1 MALDPRGAALALH
14 RFGFGPRPGT
24 IAAIASDPRGALIA
38 DLERPNAGQ
47 ILAAAGLMT
56 SGAANRATFEFF
68 SERNAKARV
77 ARLREEE
84 AKRAAAESGM
94 AGTMEAKAE
103 MAPEAA
109 KPPTAQAPTPPAE
122 TVPQQIFFAEAKAH
136 FDAAITAEIGFVE
149 RLVWFWSNHFCVN
162 ADDTVMAGG
171 YEREAIRPH
180 VLGHF
185 VDLVQAAEGH
195 PAMLLYLT
203 NTLSMGPNSVAGINR
218 TRGLNENLAREILE
232 LHTLGVRTGYTQ
244 DDVTSFAKVITGWTI
259 LPTDSNPDHGG
270 EFLFHRRLHEPGSQ
284 TVIGKSYRDTG
295 VEQGRAV
302 LADLARH
309 PATAKHIAAKLARH
323 FVADDPPPALVAR
336 LAQRFEETEGDLWEV
351 SKALVTAPESWSE
364 ERVKIKRPSEWN
376 VALLRAARFTG
387 DVRAIVPGLNR
398 LGEPLWRPP
407 SPRGFPDDNVA
418 WLDGLSHRLDI
429 ANNFAQRNGD
439 RLDAAAM
446 VETAFGPLASEE
458 TRRAVARAETKPQ
471 ALTLMLMAPEFQ
483 WR

>member
-1 MALDPRGAALALH
+1 MALDPKGAALALH
-14 RFGFGPRPGT
+14 RFGFGPRPGS
-24 IAAIASDPRGALIA
+24 IAAIASDPRGALLA
-38 DLERPNAGQ
+38 DLDRPNAGQ
-47 ILAAAGLMT
+47 IPATAGLMT
-56 SGAANRATFEFF
+56 SGAANRAVFEFI

-84 AKRAAAESGM
+84 AKRAAAESGA
-94 AGTMEAKAE
+94 AGAMEAKPE
-103 MAPEAA
+103 MAP
-109 KPPTAQAPTPPAE
+109 PPANPQPNAPPAE

-136 FDAAITAEIGFVE
+136 FDAAIGAEIGFAE

-162 ADDTVMAGG
+162 ADNTVMAGG

-185 VDLVQAAEGH
+185 VELLQAAEGH
-195 PAMLLYLT
+195 PAMLIYLT
-203 NTLSMGPNSVAGINR
+203 NTQSMGPNSVAGINR

-244 DDVTSFAKVITGWTI
+244 EDVTSFAKVITGWTI

-270 EFLFHRRLHEPGSQ
+270 EFIFHPRLHEPGPQ
-284 TVIGKSYRDTG
+284 TVIGKAYRDTG

-309 PATAKHIAAKLARH
+309 PATATHIATKLARH

-336 LAQRFEETEGDLWEV
+336 LAQRFTETEGDLWEV

-364 ERVKIKRPSEWN
+364 ERVKIKRPGEWQ

-387 DVRAIVPGLNR
+387 DARVMVQGMNR

-407 SPRGFPDDNVA
+407 APRGFPDDNA
-418 WLDGLSHRLDI
+418 NWLDGLAHRLDI
-429 ANNFAQRNGD
+429 ANIFAQRNGE

-446 VETAFGPLASEE
+446 LETALGPLASEE
-458 TRRAVARAETKPQ
+458 TRRAVARAESKPQ
-471 ALTLMLMAPEFQ
+471 ALTLVLMAPEFQ